1 LAQLAETESKAVA
14 SLQVQLDSLP
24 ATASAQIR
32 NQAQT
37 MIDSY
42 TQLALNHTT
51 QALALNPHHT
61 NLYKSQAKTYLY
73 LATSNPDY
81 TLSSLNTLLELTAI
95 SPTDPK
101 ILYNIG
107 LIYEQLEKPDKA
119 LQTYQKALELK
130 LDHQAVQDR
139 FDKIQP

>member
-1 LAQLAETESKAVA
+1 
-14 SLQVQLDSLP
+14 
-24 ATASAQIR
+24 
-32 NQAQT
+32 

-42 TQLALNHTT
+42 TQLALDHTNR
-51 QALALNPHHT
+51 ALALNPHHT

-73 LATSNPDY
+73 LATADPQY
-81 TLSSLNTLLELTAI
+81 TQKALNSLLQLTAI

-107 LIYEQLEKPDKA
+107 LIYEQLNETQKA
-119 LQTYQKALELK
+119 LQAYQKALELK
-130 LDHQAVQDR
+130 PDYQAVQDR